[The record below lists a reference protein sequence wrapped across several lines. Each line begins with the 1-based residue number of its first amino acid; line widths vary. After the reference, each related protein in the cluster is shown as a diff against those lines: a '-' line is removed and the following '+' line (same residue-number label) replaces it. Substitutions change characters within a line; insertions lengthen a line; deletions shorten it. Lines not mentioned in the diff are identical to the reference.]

1 MPKTYKISAEN
12 AAEIKEVRK
21 TITDKKVDRRLYAVQ
36 LRGEGM
42 TNDEIAQKLDTSD
55 KMVSQWVSAYI
66 NNGGITAL
74 LPKER
79 IGMHRNLSIEEEK
92 EFLSAYTKQ
101 AEAGQIIDLNELKA
115 AYIAAYIEKVGHS
128 INIEL
133 IFIPPYTSEMNS
145 IDQIWKEI
153 RKRGFKNEVFKS
165 LQKVVDRLCD
175 TICSLSNETIKSIT
189 GRDWILFCF

>member
-36 LRGEGM
+36 LRGEGL

-66 NNGGITAL
+66 NNGGIAAL

-92 EFLSAYTKQ
+92 EFLSAYTNQ

-115 AYIAAYIEKVGHS
+115 AYIEKVGHS
-128 INIEL
+128 IGE
-133 IFIPPYTSEMNS
+133 S
-145 IDQIWKEI
+145 QIYRMLERHGW
-153 RKRGFKNEVFKS
+153 RKVMPRSKHP
-165 LQKVVDRLCD
+165 QKA
-175 TICSLSNETIKSIT
+175 SNEAIEASKK
-189 GRDWILFCF
+189 LNQK

>member
-12 AAEIKEVRK
+12 AIEIEEIRK

-36 LRGEGM
+36 LRGEGL

-165 LQKVVDRLCD
+165 LQKVVDKLCD

-189 GRDWILFCF
+189 DRDWILFCF

>member
-12 AAEIKEVRK
+12 AAEIEEIRK
-21 TITDKKVDRRLYAVQ
+21 TNTDKKVDRRLYAVQ
-36 LRGEGM
+36 LRGEGL
-42 TNDEIAQKLDTSD
+42 TNDEIAQKLDTSK

-66 NNGGITAL
+66 NNGGISAL

-115 AYIAAYIEKVGHS
+115 AYIEKVGHS
-128 INIEL
+128 IGGSQIYRMLERHGWRKVMPRSRHPQKASDEAIEASKKL
-133 IFIPPYTSEMNS
+133 K
-145 IDQIWKEI
+145 Q
-153 RKRGFKNEVFKS
+153 R
-165 LQKVVDRLCD
+165 
-175 TICSLSNETIKSIT
+175 
-189 GRDWILFCF
+189 

>member
-36 LRGEGM
+36 LRGEGL

-66 NNGGITAL
+66 NNGGIAAL

-115 AYIAAYIEKVGHS
+115 AYIEKVGHS
-128 INIEL
+128 IGG
-133 IFIPPYTSEMNS
+133 S
-145 IDQIWKEI
+145 QIYRMLERHGW
-153 RKRGFKNEVFKS
+153 RKVMPRSKHPK
-165 LQKVVDRLCD
+165 KA
-175 TICSLSNETIKSIT
+175 SNEAIEASKK
-189 GRDWILFCF
+189 LNQK

>member
-36 LRGEGM
+36 LRGEGL

-101 AEAGQIIDLNELKA
+101 AEAGQIIDLNKLKA

-133 IFIPPYTSEMNS
+133 IFIPTYTPEMNP
-145 IDQIWKEI
+145 IEQI
-153 RKRGFKNEVFKS
+153 
-165 LQKVVDRLCD
+165 
-175 TICSLSNETIKSIT
+175 
-189 GRDWILFCF
+189 

>member
-36 LRGEGM
+36 LRGEGL

-66 NNGGITAL
+66 NNGGIAAL

-115 AYIAAYIEKVGHS
+115 AYIEKVGHS
-128 INIEL
+128 IGG
-133 IFIPPYTSEMNS
+133 S
-145 IDQIWKEI
+145 QIYRMLERHGW
-153 RKRGFKNEVFKS
+153 RKVMPRSKHQ
-165 LQKVVDRLCD
+165 QKA
-175 TICSLSNETIKSIT
+175 SNEAIEASKK
-189 GRDWILFCF
+189 LKQK

>member
-36 LRGEGM
+36 LRGEGL

-66 NNGGITAL
+66 NNGGISAL

-79 IGMHRNLSIEEEK
+79 IGMNRNLSIEEEK

-101 AEAGQIIDLNELKA
+101 AEAGQIIDLNELESVHIK
-115 AYIAAYIEKVGHS
+115 IASKIIAKVR
-128 INIEL
+128 
-133 IFIPPYTSEMNS
+133 FPKYRTS
-145 IDQIWKEI
+145 
-153 RKRGFKNEVFKS
+153 
-165 LQKVVDRLCD
+165 
-175 TICSLSNETIKSIT
+175 SLS
-189 GRDWILFCF
+189 

>member
-36 LRGEGM
+36 LRGEGL

-115 AYIAAYIEKVGHS
+115 AYIEKVGHS
-128 INIEL
+128 IGGSQIYRMLERHGWRKVMPRSKHPQKASDEAIEASKKL
-133 IFIPPYTSEMNS
+133 
-145 IDQIWKEI
+145 K
-153 RKRGFKNEVFKS
+153 
-165 LQKVVDRLCD
+165 QK
-175 TICSLSNETIKSIT
+175 
-189 GRDWILFCF
+189 

>member
-66 NNGGITAL
+66 NNGGIAAL

-101 AEAGQIIDLNELKA
+101 AEAGQIIDLNKLK
-115 AYIAAYIEKVGHS
+115 AAYIEKVGHS

-133 IFIPPYTSEMNS
+133 IFIPPYTPEMNP
-145 IDQIWKEI
+145 IEQIWKEI

>member
-36 LRGEGM
+36 LRGEGL

-66 NNGGITAL
+66 NNGGIAAL

-92 EFLSAYTKQ
+92 EFLSSYTKQ
-101 AEAGQIIDLNELKA
+101 AEAGQIIDLNELKD
-115 AYIAAYIEKVGHS
+115 AYIEKVGHS
-128 INIEL
+128 IGG
-133 IFIPPYTSEMNS
+133 S
-145 IDQIWKEI
+145 QIYRMLERHGW
-153 RKRGFKNEVFKS
+153 RKVMPRSKHPK
-165 LQKVVDRLCD
+165 KA
-175 TICSLSNETIKSIT
+175 SNEAIEASKK
-189 GRDWILFCF
+189 LNQK

>member
-101 AEAGQIIDLNELKA
+101 AEAGQIIDLNKLK
-115 AYIAAYIEKVGHS
+115 AAYIEKVGHS
-128 INIEL
+128 IGG
-133 IFIPPYTSEMNS
+133 S
-145 IDQIWKEI
+145 QIYRMLERHGW
-153 RKRGFKNEVFKS
+153 RKVMPRSKHP
-165 LQKVVDRLCD
+165 QKA
-175 TICSLSNETIKSIT
+175 SNEAIEASKK
-189 GRDWILFCF
+189 LKQK

>member
-36 LRGEGM
+36 LRGEGL

-66 NNGGITAL
+66 NNGGIAAL

-115 AYIAAYIEKVGHS
+115 AYIEKVGHS
-128 INIEL
+128 IGG
-133 IFIPPYTSEMNS
+133 S
-145 IDQIWKEI
+145 QIYRMLERHGW
-153 RKRGFKNEVFKS
+153 RKVMPRSKHP
-165 LQKVVDRLCD
+165 QKA
-175 TICSLSNETIKSIT
+175 SNEAIEASKKLKQKQKADLAI
-189 GRDWILFCF
+189 

>member
-12 AAEIKEVRK
+12 AAEIEEIRK

-36 LRGEGM
+36 LRGEGL

-66 NNGGITAL
+66 NNGGISAL

-115 AYIAAYIEKVGHS
+115 AYIEKVGHS
-128 INIEL
+128 IGGSQIYRMLERHGWRKVMPRSKHPQKASDEAIEASKKL
-133 IFIPPYTSEMNS
+133 
-145 IDQIWKEI
+145 K
-153 RKRGFKNEVFKS
+153 
-165 LQKVVDRLCD
+165 QK
-175 TICSLSNETIKSIT
+175 
-189 GRDWILFCF
+189 

>member
-36 LRGEGM
+36 LRGEGL

-66 NNGGITAL
+66 NNGGISAL

-101 AEAGQIIDLNELKA
+101 AEAGQIIDLNKLK
-115 AYIAAYIEKVGHS
+115 AAYIEKVGHS
-128 INIEL
+128 IGG
-133 IFIPPYTSEMNS
+133 S
-145 IDQIWKEI
+145 QIYRMLERHGW
-153 RKRGFKNEVFKS
+153 RKVMPRSKHP
-165 LQKVVDRLCD
+165 QKA
-175 TICSLSNETIKSIT
+175 SNEAIEASKK
-189 GRDWILFCF
+189 LKQK

>member
-1 MPKTYKISAEN
+1 MPKTYKISAKN
-12 AAEIKEVRK
+12 AAEIEEIRK

-36 LRGEGM
+36 LRGEGL

-66 NNGGITAL
+66 NNGGIAAL

-101 AEAGQIIDLNELKA
+101 AEAGQIIDLNKLK
-115 AYIAAYIEKVGHS
+115 AAYIEKVGHS

-133 IFIPPYTSEMNS
+133 IFIPPYTPEMNP
-145 IDQIWKEI
+145 IEQIWKEI

-189 GRDWILFCF
+189 ARDWILFCF

>member
-36 LRGEGM
+36 LRGEGL
-42 TNDEIAQKLDTSD
+42 TNDEIAKKLDTSD

-66 NNGGITAL
+66 NNGGIAAL

-115 AYIAAYIEKVGHS
+115 AYIEKVGHS
-128 INIEL
+128 IGGSQIYRMLERHGWRKVMPRSKHPQKASDEAIEASKKL
-133 IFIPPYTSEMNS
+133 
-145 IDQIWKEI
+145 K
-153 RKRGFKNEVFKS
+153 
-165 LQKVVDRLCD
+165 QK
-175 TICSLSNETIKSIT
+175 
-189 GRDWILFCF
+189 

>member
-1 MPKTYKISAEN
+1 MPKTYKINAEN
-12 AAEIKEVRK
+12 AAEIEEIRK

-36 LRGEGM
+36 LRGEGL

-66 NNGGITAL
+66 NNGGISAL

-101 AEAGQIIDLNELKA
+101 AEAGQIIDLNALK
-115 AYIAAYIEKVGHS
+115 AAYIEKVGHS
-128 INIEL
+128 IGG
-133 IFIPPYTSEMNS
+133 S
-145 IDQIWKEI
+145 QIYRMLERHGW
-153 RKRGFKNEVFKS
+153 RKVMPRSKHP
-165 LQKVVDRLCD
+165 QKA
-175 TICSLSNETIKSIT
+175 SNEAIEASKK
-189 GRDWILFCF
+189 LKQK

>member
-12 AAEIKEVRK
+12 VAEIEEIRK

-36 LRGEGM
+36 LRGEGL

-115 AYIAAYIEKVGHS
+115 AYIEKVGHS

-133 IFIPPYTSEMNS
+133 IFIPPYTPEMNP
-145 IDQIWKEI
+145 IEQIWKEI

>member
-36 LRGEGM
+36 LRGEGL

-115 AYIAAYIEKVGHS
+115 AYIEKVGHS
-128 INIEL
+128 IGG
-133 IFIPPYTSEMNS
+133 S
-145 IDQIWKEI
+145 QIYRMLERHGW
-153 RKRGFKNEVFKS
+153 RKVMPRSKHP
-165 LQKVVDRLCD
+165 QKA
-175 TICSLSNETIKSIT
+175 SNEAIEASKK
-189 GRDWILFCF
+189 LKQK